1 MNAANNLTT
10 VVAQVNA
17 FLADARDKA
26 RDGLTVAE
34 FGELTLELLKLA
46 CSGLDAVTTLDG
58 PAKRALVLQ
67 AVGVLFDGVAGA
79 AVPWAAW
86 PLWIAAR
93 PVLRVTLLAFAGGL
107 LESLLPTLRSA
118 SA

>member
-1 MNAANNLTT
+1 MSDIMT
-10 VVAQVNA
+10 VERRVNA
-17 FLADARDKA
+17 FLDFARDKA
-26 RDGLTVAE
+26 ADGLTVAE

-46 CSGLDAVTTLDG
+46 CGGLDAVTTLDG

-67 AVGVLFDGVAGA
+67 AVGALFDTVAGS

>member
-1 MNAANNLTT
+1 MSDMMT
-10 VVAQVNA
+10 VETRVNA
-17 FLADARDKA
+17 FLALAREKA

-34 FGELTLELLKLA
+34 LGSLVLEVLKIA
-46 CSGLDAVTTLDG
+46 CGGLDAVRTLDG
-58 PAKRALVLQ
+58 PAKRALALQ
-67 AVGVLFDGVAGA
+67 AVGVLFDSVAGA

-118 SA
+118 PA

>member
-1 MNAANNLTT
+1 MNDLTRVESRVNL
-10 VVAQVNA
+10 

-26 RDGLTVAE
+26 ANGLTVAE
-34 FGELTLELLKLA
+34 FGGLTLELLKLA
-46 CSGLDAVTTLDG
+46 CSGLDSLTTLDG

-67 AVGVLFDGVAGA
+67 AVGVLFDSVAGS

>member
-1 MNAANNLTT
+1 MNDLPRVESRVNL
-10 VVAQVNA
+10 
-17 FLADARDKA
+17 FLEDARDKA
-26 RDGLTVAE
+26 QNGLTVAE
-34 FGELTLELLKLA
+34 FGELTLELLKVA
-46 CSGLDAVTTLDG
+46 CGGLDVVRTLDG
-58 PAKRALVLQ
+58 PAKRVLVLQ
-67 AVGVLFDGVAGA
+67 AVGALFDAVAGS

-118 SA
+118 AA

>member
-1 MNAANNLTT
+1 MNDLMR
-10 VVAQVNA
+10 VESRVNRV
-17 FLADARDKA
+17 LADARDKA

-67 AVGVLFDGVAGA
+67 AVGVLFDGVAGS

-118 SA
+118 AA

>member
-1 MNAANNLTT
+1 MNDLMRVESRVNL
-10 VVAQVNA
+10 

-34 FGELTLELLKLA
+34 FGGLTLELLKLA
-46 CSGLDAVTTLDG
+46 CSGLDAVTNLDG

-67 AVGVLFDGVAGA
+67 AVGVLFDTVAGS

-86 PLWIAAR
+86 PLWVAAR

>member
-1 MNAANNLTT
+1 MNDLMR
-10 VVAQVNA
+10 VESRVNM

-26 RDGLTVAE
+26 ADGLTVAE
-34 FGELTLELLKLA
+34 FGGLTLELLKLA

-67 AVGVLFDGVAGA
+67 AVGVLFDGVAGS